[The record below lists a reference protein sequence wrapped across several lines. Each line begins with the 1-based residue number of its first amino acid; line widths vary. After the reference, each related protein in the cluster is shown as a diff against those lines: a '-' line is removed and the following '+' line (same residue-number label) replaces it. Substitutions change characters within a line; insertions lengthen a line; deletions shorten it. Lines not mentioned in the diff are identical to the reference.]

1 MPKRVG
7 RAPVVLDPARPPN
20 GEVELGGL
28 ALPEAPALLCDPKG
42 VVMRANPGAV
52 ALCRARSA
60 DDLVGRDLTDLL
72 LGDADD
78 LRLRRV
84 DGVLLPVRV
93 VRTHVPGTGL
103 HAVLMVDVSDL
114 ARAAEDLR
122 DEQRRLRTVQ
132 RVAQIGS
139 WEYDPDTGVTVWSES
154 HYEMMGV
161 EPGEVVPGARAVLDV
176 VHPDDHEM
184 VASYWA
190 NRALDGSPID
200 IVYRIVR
207 PDGGLRWIRGVAEAK
222 VRSDGR
228 TQFITGYIRDI
239 TDQWRSDRALET
251 ERARLLEAQRIARMG
266 SWSYE
271 FPTRAGR
278 PGTVHR
284 SEVLLEMYAE
294 LGVVP
299 DDDLL
304 CGVRAEDRALLE
316 DLRRRLLRGGDGE
329 DGPDGRTLEAE
340 VRGGLGDRVYVC
352 RARAEAEGGRVTR
365 LHGTVQDVTEAR
377 ALERQLRADRR
388 RLADAQQAAQLG
400 VWEWNLQTG
409 EVIWS
414 DMMTELFG
422 VPREEHTHYQ
432 TYLDL
437 VHPDDRGWVDD
448 LWQQLAGEEV
458 PIQLEHRL
466 VRRDGRV
473 RVFRCYG
480 VVVKGPDG
488 RPLAVGTAQDI
499 TEQRATETR
508 MKRSS
513 QRFADLVSLTPVGI
527 GLFDEGER
535 LVDANDALCDL
546 LGMDLEQLRGM
557 TAGQLTHP
565 DDSGNPL
572 PPIDEMSAPGA
583 ERSFKIPQRILVRR
597 DGVQVYCE
605 LHIALSVQ
613 DDGRRFWLIVF
624 QDITER
630 RRTAEALRHQ
640 ATHDELTGLPNRAL
654 VKEMLADLLASPGRA
669 KVAVLFCDIDNFKR
683 VNDSLGHDA
692 GDELLVALARRL
704 EGGLPGSCTAA
715 RLSGDEYVIICE
727 DLDEVGGVDKLA
739 TTVASLLRTAV
750 PVHGQLVR
758 VSASIGAAVP
768 NGSRVTGND
777 LLRFADA
784 AMFEAKR
791 AGAGRVSLAS
801 AALIASADRQVHLE
815 GQLREALQHDG
826 LTLHFQPVVGVDG
839 TVLTAEALVRWPH
852 PDRGLLPPD
861 IFLPVA
867 EQGDL
872 LRELDRWVL
881 RTALKE
887 AAGWPSPGGR
897 AVSVAV
903 NLAGLVPGDPEFV
916 DIVAD
921 AIAEA
926 GIEWD
931 RVVLELV
938 ETALVDLPSR
948 VRQSMDE
955 LVGRGIRFAVDDFG
969 TGYSSLARLKDLPAQ
984 IIKVDRRF
992 VSGVGNDSSDFAVAK
1007 AVVDMARAM
1016 GRECVAE
1023 GVETATQ
1030 FHVLRGVGVDAY
1042 QGWLFSRP
1050 VPPREFRAVLALGPL
1065 HIPRAG

>member
-7 RAPVVLDPARPPN
+7 RAPVVLDPARPQN
-20 GEVELGGL
+20 GDMALDGI
-28 ALPEAPALLCDPKG
+28 ALPEAPTLLCDPKG
-42 VVMRANPGAV
+42 VVMRASPAAV
-52 ALCRARSA
+52 ELTKVRSA
-60 DDLVGRDLTDLL
+60 DDLVGRSLGELL
-72 LGDADD
+72 LGGPGD
-78 LRLRRV
+78 LRLHQA
-84 DGVLLPVRV
+84 DGALVPVRV

-103 HAVLMVDVSDL
+103 HAVLLVDVSDL
-114 ARAAEDLR
+114 AQAAEDLR

-161 EPGEVVPGARAVLDV
+161 RPGEVVPGAQAVLDV
-176 VHPDDHEM
+176 VHPDDYEM

-200 IVYRIVR
+200 IVYRIIL
-207 PDGGLRWIRGVAEAK
+207 PDGEQRWIRGVAEAK
-222 VRSDGR
+222 LRSDGR

-239 TDQWRSDRALET
+239 TDQRRSDRALET

-266 SWSYE
+266 SWSFDVE
-271 FPTRAGR
+271 SGAL
-278 PGTVHR
+278 HR

-294 LGVVP
+294 LGVEPNARLLAVHP
-299 DDDLL
+299 DDRPALESL
-304 CGVRAEDRALLE
+304 MQRAQ
-316 DLRRRLLRGGDGE
+316 DGSTVE
-329 DGPDGRTLEAE
+329 VE
-340 VRGGLGDRVYVC
+340 VRSEDGDRVYVC
-352 RARAEAEGGRVTR
+352 RARAEFDGDKVGR

-377 ALERQLRADRR
+377 ALERQLRDDRR
-388 RLADAQQAAQLG
+388 RLADAQKAAQLG

-409 EVIWS
+409 DVVWS
-414 DMMTELFG
+414 DMLAELFG
-422 VPREEHTHYQ
+422 VPREEHTRYQ

-437 VHPDDRGWVDD
+437 VHPDDRAWVDD
-448 LWQQLAGEEV
+448 LWQQLATEEV
-458 PIQLEHRL
+458 PIQLEHRI
-466 VRRDGRV
+466 VRRDGRQ

-480 VVVKGPDG
+480 VVVKGTDG
-488 RPLAVGTAQDI
+488 LPLAVGTAQDI
-499 TEQRATETR
+499 TEQRAAETR

-557 TAGQLTHP
+557 TASMLTHP
-565 DDSGNPL
+565 DDDTRL
-572 PPIDEMSAPGA
+572 PSIDEMSAPDA
-583 ERSFKIPQRILVRR
+583 ERTHKIPQRILVRR

-654 VKEMLADLLASPGRA
+654 VKEMLGELLASPDRS

-704 EGGLPGSCTAA
+704 EGGLPDGCTAA

-727 DLDEVGGVDKLA
+727 NLDAVGGVDALA
-739 TTVASLLRTAV
+739 TRVAGLLRTAV

-768 NGSRVTGND
+768 NGSRATGND

-826 LTLHFQPVVGVDG
+826 LALHFQPVVGVDG
-839 TVLTAEALVRWPH
+839 VVQTAEALVRWPH

-861 IFLPVA
+861 VFLPVA

-872 LRELDRWVL
+872 MRELDRWVL

-887 AAGWPSPGGR
+887 ASTWPEPGGKP
-897 AVSVAV
+897 VSVAV
-903 NLAGLVPGDPEFV
+903 NLAGLVPGDPEFA

-926 GIEWD
+926 GIPWD

-948 VRQSMDE
+948 VRQTMDE
-955 LVGRGIRFAVDDFG
+955 LVERGIRFAVDDFG

-992 VSGVGNDSSDFAVAK
+992 VSGLGKDPSDFAVAK

-1016 GRECVAE
+1016 DRRCVAE

-1030 FHVLRGVGVDAY
+1030 FQVLRGIGVDTY

-1050 VPPREFRAVLALGPL
+1050 VPPKEFRAVLALGPL

>member
-7 RAPVVLDPARPPN
+7 RAPVVLDPARPPD

-28 ALPEAPALLCDPKG
+28 ALPEAPTLLCDPKG
-42 VVMRANPGAV
+42 VVMRASAAAI
-52 ALCRARSA
+52 ALAKARSA
-60 DDLVGRDLTDLL
+60 DDLIGRTLGELLVGT
-72 LGDADD
+72 ADD
-78 LRLRRV
+78 LRLHQA
-84 DGVLLPVRV
+84 DGALLPVRV
-93 VRTHVPGTGL
+93 VRNQVPGTGL

-132 RVAQIGS
+132 RVARIGS
-139 WEYDPDTGVTVWSES
+139 WEYDPATGVTVWSES
-154 HYEMMGV
+154 HYEMLGV
-161 EPGEVVPGARAVLDV
+161 KPGEVVPGAQAVLDV
-176 VHPDDHEM
+176 VHPDDYEM

-190 NRALDGSPID
+190 NRALDGNPID
-200 IVYRIVR
+200 IVYRVVL
-207 PDGGLRWIRGVAEAK
+207 PDGSLRRIRGVAEAK
-222 VRSDGR
+222 LRSDGR

-239 TDQWRSDRALET
+239 TDQWSSDRALET

-304 CGVRAEDRALLE
+304 CGVHPEDRGLLE
-316 DLRRRLLRGGDGE
+316 DLRRRLLHGE
-329 DGPDGRTLEAE
+329 EGATVEAE
-340 VRGGLGDRVYVC
+340 VRSQVGDRVYVC
-352 RARAEAEGGRVTR
+352 RARGESEGGRIIR
-365 LHGTVQDVTEAR
+365 LHGTIQDVTEAR
-377 ALERQLRADRR
+377 ALERQLRQDRR
-388 RLADAQQAAQLG
+388 RLADAQKAAQLG

-409 EVIWS
+409 EVVWS
-414 DMMTELFG
+414 DMLTDLFG
-422 VPREEHTHYQ
+422 VPRGEHTHYQ

-437 VHPDDRGWVDD
+437 VHPDDRAWVDD

-480 VVVKGPDG
+480 VVVKGADG

-557 TAGQLTHP
+557 TASQLTHP
-565 DDSGNPL
+565 DDVGNPL
-572 PPIDEMSAPGA
+572 PSIDEMSAAGA
-583 ERSFKIPQRILVRR
+583 ERAHRIPQRVLVRR

-654 VKEMLADLLASPGRA
+654 VKEMLATLLASPERA

-704 EGGLPGSCTAA
+704 EGGLPAGCTAA

-727 DLDEVGGVDKLA
+727 NIDAVGGVDKLA
-739 TTVASLLRTAV
+739 TTVAGLLRTAV

-768 NGSRVTGND
+768 NGSRATGND

-791 AGAGRVSLAS
+791 SGAGRVALAS

-815 GQLREALQHDG
+815 GQLRDALAHDG
-826 LTLHFQPVVGVDG
+826 LALHFQPVVGVDG
-839 TVLTAEALVRWPH
+839 SVLTAEALVRWPH

-887 AAGWPSPGGR
+887 AAGWPSPGGQP
-897 AVSVAV
+897 VSVAV

-916 DIVAD
+916 DIVAN

-926 GIEWD
+926 DISWD

-938 ETALVDLPSR
+938 ETSLVDLPSR

-992 VSGVGNDSSDFAVAK
+992 VSGVGNDFSDSAVAN

-1016 GRECVAE
+1016 GRQCVAE

-1030 FHVLRGVGVDAY
+1030 FHVLRGMGVDAY

-1050 VPPREFRAVLALGPL
+1050 VPPKEFRAVLALGPL

>member
-7 RAPVVLDPARPPN
+7 RAPVVLDPARPPQDTAKDPAKDTVDLD
-20 GEVELGGL
+20 GVR
-28 ALPEAPALLCDPKG
+28 LPEGPAFLCDHKG
-42 VVMRANPGAV
+42 VVMRANDAAV
-52 ALCRARSA
+52 ALALVGSA
-60 DDLVGRDLTDLL
+60 EVLVGRALGALL
-72 LGDADD
+72 AGDPVD
-78 LRLRRV
+78 LRLRRA
-84 DGVLLPVRV
+84 DGTMLPVRV
-93 VRTHVPGTGL
+93 ARYPVPGTGL
-103 HAVLMVDVSDL
+103 QAVLLVDVSDL
-114 ARAAEDLR
+114 ATAAEELR
-122 DEQRRLRTVQ
+122 DEQRRLRAVQ

-139 WEYDPDTGVTVWSES
+139 WEYDPITGVTVWSES
-154 HYEMMGV
+154 HYEMMGLRRD
-161 EPGEVVPGARAVLDV
+161 ETTPGAQAVLDV
-176 VHPDDHEM
+176 VHPDDRDM
-184 VASYWA
+184 VAGYWA
-190 NRALDGSPID
+190 NRELDGHPID
-200 IVYRIVR
+200 IVYRIIL
-207 PDGGLRWIRGVAEAK
+207 PNGDLRWIRGVAEAK
-222 VRSDGR
+222 LRSDGR

-239 TDQWRSDRALET
+239 TDQWRSDRALAT
-251 ERARLLEAQRIARMG
+251 ERARLLEAQRIARIG
-266 SWSYE
+266 SWTYE
-271 FPTRAGR
+271 VVTGA
-278 PGTVHR
+278 VHR
-284 SEVLLEMYAE
+284 SDVLLELYAE
-294 LGVVP
+294 LGILP
-299 DDDLL
+299 DEDLL
-304 CGVRAEDRALLE
+304 CGVCEDDRPKVE
-316 DLRRRLLRGGDGE
+316 DLRRRLLRAKDGSTVE
-329 DGPDGRTLEAE
+329 TE
-340 VRGGLGDRVYVC
+340 VRGVFGDRVYVC
-352 RARAEAEGGRVTR
+352 RARPEFEAGRLNR

-377 ALERQLRADRR
+377 AMERQLRDDRR
-388 RLADAQQAAQLG
+388 RLADAQRAAQLG
-400 VWEWNLQTG
+400 VWEWNVHTG
-409 EVIWS
+409 AVVWS
-414 DMMTELFG
+414 EMMSELFA
-422 VPREEHTHYQ
+422 VPADEPTSYA

-437 VHPDDRGWVDD
+437 VHPDDRTWVDAQ
-448 LWQQLAGEEV
+448 WQQLVVDRV
-458 PIQLEHRL
+458 PVQCEHRI

-473 RVFRCYG
+473 RIFRSYG
-480 VVVKGPDG
+480 VVVVGPDG
-488 RPLAVGTAQDI
+488 KPLAVGTAQDI
-499 TEQRATETR
+499 TEQRAAETR

-513 QRFADLVSLTPVGI
+513 QRFADLVSMAPVGI

-546 LGMDLEQLRGM
+546 LGMELEELRGM
-557 TAGQLTHP
+557 TSEQLT
-565 DDSGNPL
+565 D
-572 PPIDEMSAPGA
+572 PGDHA
-583 ERSFKIPQRILVRR
+583 DRAAMAARMTALGAGHTHKVPQRVLLRP

-605 LHIALSVQ
+605 LHITLSVQ

-654 VKEMLADLLASPGRA
+654 VKELLGTLLESPDRA
-669 KVAVLFCDIDNFKR
+669 KVGVLFCDIDNFKR

-704 EGGLPGSCTAA
+704 EGGLPDGCTAA

-727 DLDEVGGVDKLA
+727 NLDHVGGVDELA
-739 TTVASLLRTAV
+739 TRVAGLLRTAV

-815 GQLREALQHDG
+815 GQLRDALASDG
-826 LTLHFQPVVGVDG
+826 LALHYQPVVGADG
-839 TVLTAEALVRWPH
+839 SVYTAEALIRWPH

-861 IFLPVA
+861 VFLPVA

-872 LRELDRWVL
+872 MRELDRWVL
-881 RTALKE
+881 RTALRE
-887 AAGWPSPGGR
+887 AATWPEPGGR
-897 AVSVAV
+897 PVSVAV

-916 DIVAD
+916 DIVANTV
-921 AIAEA
+921 AEA
-926 GIEWD
+926 GIPWD

-948 VRQSMDE
+948 VRHSMGE
-955 LVGRGIRFAVDDFG
+955 LVSRGIRFAVDDFG

-992 VSGVGNDSSDFAVAK
+992 VSGVGSDSSDFAVAR
-1007 AVVDMARAM
+1007 AVVDLARAM
-1016 GRECVAE
+1016 GRKCVAE

-1030 FHVLRGVGVDAY
+1030 FHVLRGMGVDAY

-1050 VPPREFRAVLALGPL
+1050 VPPKEFRAVLALGPL

>member
-7 RAPVVLDPARPPN
+7 RAPVLLDAARPTGTP
-20 GEVELGGL
+20 L
-28 ALPEAPALLCDPKG
+28 ALDGIPLSEGPSLLCDPKG
-42 VVMRANPGAV
+42 VVMRANAAV
-52 ALCRARSA
+52 AALAKAHSA
-60 DDLVGRDLTDLL
+60 DELVGRALGDLL
-72 LGDADD
+72 VGEPAD
-78 LRLRRV
+78 LRLRQA
-84 DGVLLPVRV
+84 DGGLLPVRV
-93 VRTHVPGTGL
+93 ARNQVPGTGL
-103 HAVLMVDVSDL
+103 HAVLLVDVSDL
-114 ARAAEDLR
+114 AKAADDLR

-139 WEYDPDTGVTVWSES
+139 WEYDPTTGVTVWSES

-161 EPGEVVPGARAVLDV
+161 RPGEVVPGAQAVLDV
-176 VHPDDHEM
+176 VHPDDYDM

-190 NRALDGSPID
+190 NRALDGNPID
-200 IVYRIVR
+200 IVYRIIL
-207 PDGGLRWIRGVAEAK
+207 PTGELRWIRGVAEAK
-222 VRSDGR
+222 LRADGR

-239 TDQWRSDRALET
+239 TAQLRSDQALET
-251 ERARLLEAQRIARMG
+251 ERGRLLEAQRIARIG

-271 FPTRAGR
+271 VPTKA
-278 PGTVHR
+278 VHR
-284 SEVLLEMYAE
+284 SEVLLEMYAD
-294 LGVVP
+294 LGIAPNADV
-299 DDDLL
+299 L
-304 CGVRAEDRALLE
+304 CGVHPDDRAALE
-316 DLRRRLLRGGDGE
+316 SLRRQLLNATE
-329 DGPDGRTLEAE
+329 EETFEAE
-340 VRGGLGDRVYVC
+340 VRSEFGERVYVC
-352 RARAEAEGGRVTR
+352 RVRPEFERGKLHRF
-365 LHGTVQDVTEAR
+365 HGTIQDVTEAR
-377 ALERQLRADRR
+377 ALERQLRDDRR
-388 RLADAQQAAQLG
+388 RLADAQRAAQLG

-409 EVIWS
+409 DVVWS
-414 DMMTELFG
+414 DMLADLFG
-422 VPREEHTHYQ
+422 VPRDEHTRYQ

-437 VHPDDRGWVDD
+437 VHPEDRGWVDD
-448 LWQQLAGEEV
+448 LWQQLAVDQV
-458 PIQLEHRL
+458 PVQCEYRIQ
-466 VRRDGRV
+466 RRDGKS
-473 RVFRCYG
+473 RVFRSHG
-480 VVVKGPDG
+480 VVVKDPDG

-499 TEQRATETR
+499 TEQRAAETR

-527 GLFDEGER
+527 GLFDEAER

-546 LGMDLEQLRGM
+546 LGMDLEKLRGM
-557 TAGQLTHP
+557 TADQLTHP
-565 DDSGNPL
+565 DDKANRLDSVSRMTQL
-572 PPIDEMSAPGA
+572 GA
-583 ERSFKIPQRILVRR
+583 DRVHKVPQRILVRP
-597 DGVQVYCE
+597 DGERVYCE

-613 DDGRRFWLIVF
+613 DDGRRFWLTVF

-630 RRTAEALRHQ
+630 RRASEALRHQ

-654 VKEMLADLLASPGRA
+654 VKEMLAHLLESEDRSR
-669 KVAVLFCDIDNFKR
+669 VAVLFCDIDNFKR

-704 EGGLPGSCTAA
+704 EGGLPDGCTAA

-727 DLDEVGGVDKLA
+727 NIDTVGGVDALA
-739 TTVASLLRTAV
+739 TKVAGLLRTAV

-768 NGSRVTGND
+768 NGSRATGND

-815 GQLREALQHDG
+815 GQLRDALAHDG
-826 LTLHFQPVVGVDG
+826 LALHFQPVVGVDG
-839 TVLTAEALVRWPH
+839 AVQTAEALVRWPH

-887 AAGWPSPGGR
+887 AATWPAPNDQP
-897 AVSVAV
+897 VSVAV

-916 DIVAD
+916 DIVAN

-926 GIEWD
+926 GIPWD

-992 VSGVGNDSSDFAVAK
+992 VSGVGNDSSDFAVAR

-1016 GRECVAE
+1016 GRKCVAE

-1050 VPPREFRAVLALGPL
+1050 VPPKEFRAVLALGPL

>member
-1 MPKRVG
+1 MPKRVE
-7 RAPVVLDPARPPN
+7 RAPVALDPARPTN
-20 GEVELGGL
+20 GEVSLDGL
-28 ALPEAPALLCDPKG
+28 ALPEAPTLLCDPKG
-42 VVMRANPGAV
+42 VVMRAGAAAV
-52 ALCRARSA
+52 ELARVRSA
-60 DDLVGRDLTDLL
+60 DDLVGRPLGELL
-72 LGDADD
+72 VGGPDD
-78 LRLRRV
+78 LRLRRA
-84 DGVLLPVRV
+84 DGVLVPVRV
-93 VRTHVPGTGL
+93 VRTGVPGTGL
-103 HAVLMVDVSDL
+103 QAVLLVDVSDL

-139 WEYDPDTGVTVWSES
+139 WEYDPGTGVTVWSDN
-154 HYEMMGV
+154 HFEMMGLD
-161 EPGEVVPGARAVLDV
+161 PAEVVPGAQAVLDV
-176 VHPDDHEM
+176 VHPDDYDM
-184 VASYWA
+184 VASYWS
-190 NRALDGSPID
+190 NRELDGNPID
-200 IVYRIVR
+200 IVYRIYR
-207 PDGGLRWIRGVAEAK
+207 PDGDLRWIRGVAEAK
-222 VRSDGR
+222 LRSDGR

-271 FPTRAGR
+271 ASPVAAQPGR
-278 PGTVHR
+278 VHR

-299 DDDLL
+299 GDDLL
-304 CGVRAEDRALLE
+304 CGVHPDDRGRLE
-316 DLRRRLLRGGDGE
+316 DLRRALLRPRRGD
-329 DGPDGRTLEAE
+329 PDAGRTLEAE
-340 VRGGLGDRVYVC
+340 VRSELGDRVYVC
-352 RARAEAEGGRVTR
+352 RARAEFEGGRVRR
-365 LHGTVQDVTEAR
+365 LHGTIQDVTDAR
-377 ALERQLRADRR
+377 ALERQLREDRR
-388 RLADAQQAAQLG
+388 RLADAQRAAQLG

-409 EVIWS
+409 DVLWS
-414 DMMTELFG
+414 DMMTLLFG
-422 VPREEHTHYQ
+422 VPRGEHTRYQ

-437 VHPDDRGWVDD
+437 VHPDDRAWVDD
-448 LWQQLAGEEV
+448 LWQQLATEERS
-458 PIQLEHRL
+458 IQLEHRI
-466 VRRDGRV
+466 VRRDGAV

-488 RPLAVGTAQDI
+488 LPLAVGTAQDI

-557 TAGQLTHP
+557 TAGDLTHP
-565 DDSGNPL
+565 DDPGNPL
-572 PPIDEMSAPGA
+572 PSIDEMSAAGA
-583 ERSFKIPQRILVRR
+583 ERTHKVPQRILVRR

-605 LHIALSVQ
+605 LHVALSVQ

-654 VKEMLADLLASPGRA
+654 VKETLGTLLESPERS

-704 EGGLPGSCTAA
+704 EGGLPDGCTAA

-727 DLDEVGGVDKLA
+727 NIDRVGGVDKLA
-739 TTVASLLRTAV
+739 TTVASLLRTVV

-768 NGSRVTGND
+768 NGSRATGND

-791 AGAGRVSLAS
+791 SGAGRVSLAS

-815 GQLREALQHDG
+815 GQLREALQNDG
-826 LTLHFQPVVGVDG
+826 LALHFQPVVGVDG
-839 TVLTAEALVRWPH
+839 SVQTAEALVRWPH

-887 AAGWPSPGGR
+887 ASTWPSPGDQP
-897 AVSVAV
+897 VSVAV

-921 AIAEA
+921 TIAEA

-955 LVGRGIRFAVDDFG
+955 LVERGIRFAVDDFG

-992 VSGVGNDSSDFAVAK
+992 VSGVGNDSSDFAVAR

-1016 GRECVAE
+1016 GRKCVAE

-1030 FHVLRGVGVDAY
+1030 FHVLRGVGVDAF

-1050 VPPREFRAVLALGPL
+1050 VPPKEFRAVLALGPL

>member
-7 RAPVVLDPARPPN
+7 RAPVVLDPARPQN
-20 GEVELGGL
+20 GDMTLDGI
-28 ALPEAPALLCDPKG
+28 ALPEAPTLLCDPKG
-42 VVMRANPGAV
+42 VVMRASPAAV
-52 ALCRARSA
+52 ALTKAGSA
-60 DDLVGRDLTDLL
+60 DDLVGRSLGELL
-72 LGDADD
+72 LGGPDD
-78 LRLRRV
+78 LRLHQA
-84 DGVLLPVRV
+84 DGALVPVRA
-93 VRTHVPGTGL
+93 VRTQVPGTGL
-103 HAVLMVDVSDL
+103 HAVLLVDVSDL
-114 ARAAEDLR
+114 AQAAEDLR

-139 WEYDPDTGVTVWSES
+139 WEYDPATGVTVWSES

-161 EPGEVVPGARAVLDV
+161 RPGEVVPGAQAVLDV
-176 VHPDDHEM
+176 VHPDDYEM

-200 IVYRIVR
+200 IVYRITL
-207 PDGGLRWIRGVAEAK
+207 PDGEQRWIRGVAEAK
-222 VRSDGR
+222 LRSDGR

-266 SWSYE
+266 SWSFDVE
-271 FPTRAGR
+271 SGAL
-278 PGTVHR
+278 HR

-294 LGVVP
+294 LGVEPNARLLAVHP
-299 DDDLL
+299 DDRPALESL
-304 CGVRAEDRALLE
+304 MQRAQ
-316 DLRRRLLRGGDGE
+316 DGS
-329 DGPDGRTLEAE
+329 TVEAE
-340 VRGGLGDRVYVC
+340 VRSEHGDRVYVC
-352 RARAEAEGGRVTR
+352 RARAEFDGDKVSR

-377 ALERQLRADRR
+377 ALERQLRDDRR
-388 RLADAQQAAQLG
+388 RLADAQKAAQLG

-409 EVIWS
+409 DVAWS
-414 DMMTELFG
+414 DMLTELVG
-422 VPREEHTHYQ
+422 VPRDEHIRYQ

-437 VHPDDRGWVDD
+437 VHPEDRGWVDD
-448 LWQQLAGEEV
+448 LWQQLATEEV
-458 PIQLEHRL
+458 PIQLEHRI
-466 VRRDGRV
+466 VRRDDGRQ
-473 RVFRCYG
+473 RVFRSYG

-488 RPLAVGTAQDI
+488 LPLAVGTAQDI
-499 TEQRATETR
+499 TEQRAAETR

-557 TAGQLTHP
+557 TASALTHP
-565 DDSGNPL
+565 DDHDTRL
-572 PPIDEMSAPGA
+572 PSIDEMSAPDA
-583 ERSFKIPQRILVRR
+583 ERTHKVPQRILVRR

-654 VKEMLADLLASPGRA
+654 VKEMLGELLVSPDRA

-704 EGGLPGSCTAA
+704 EGGLPDGCTAA

-727 DLDEVGGVDKLA
+727 NLDRVGGVDALA
-739 TTVASLLRTAV
+739 TKVAGLLRTAV

-768 NGSRVTGND
+768 NGSHATGND

-815 GQLREALQHDG
+815 GQLREALQNDG
-826 LTLHFQPVVGVDG
+826 LALHFQPVVGVDG
-839 TVLTAEALVRWPH
+839 VVQTAEALVRWPH

-861 IFLPVA
+861 VFLPVA

-872 LRELDRWVL
+872 MRELDRWVL

-887 AAGWPSPGGR
+887 ASTWPEPGGKP
-897 AVSVAV
+897 VSVAV
-903 NLAGLVPGDPEFV
+903 NLAGLVPGDPEFA

-926 GIEWD
+926 GIPWD

-948 VRQSMDE
+948 VRHTMDE
-955 LVGRGIRFAVDDFG
+955 LVERGIRFAVDDFG

-992 VSGVGNDSSDFAVAK
+992 VSGLGKDPSDFAVAK

-1016 GRECVAE
+1016 DRRCVAE

-1030 FHVLRGVGVDAY
+1030 FQVLRGIGVDTY

-1050 VPPREFRAVLALGPL
+1050 VPPKEFRAVLALGPL

>member
-7 RAPVVLDPARPPN
+7 RAPVVIESARPQN
-20 GEVELGGL
+20 GEVELDGI
-28 ALPEAPALLCDPKG
+28 ALPEAPSLLCDPKG
-42 VVMRANPGAV
+42 VVMRASAAAV
-52 ALCRARSA
+52 ALTKARAA
-60 DDLVGRDLTDLL
+60 DDLVGRSLGELL
-72 LGDADD
+72 LGTGED
-78 LRLRRV
+78 LRLHQA
-84 DGVLLPVRV
+84 DGSLLPVRV
-93 VRTHVPGTGL
+93 VRTQVPGTGL
-103 HAVLMVDVSDL
+103 HAVLLVDVSDL
-114 ARAAEDLR
+114 AQAAEDLR

-132 RVAQIGS
+132 NVAQIGS

-161 EPGEVVPGARAVLDV
+161 RPGEVVPGAQAVLDV
-176 VHPDDHEM
+176 VHPDDYEM

-190 NRALDGSPID
+190 NRELDGNPID
-200 IVYRIVR
+200 IVYRITR
-207 PDGGLRWIRGVAEAK
+207 SDGQLRWIRGVAEAK
-222 VRSDGR
+222 LRSDGR

-239 TDQWRSDRALET
+239 TDQWRSDQALET

-271 FPTRAGR
+271 VETGA
-278 PGTVHR
+278 VHR

-294 LGVVP
+294 MGVVP
-299 DDDLL
+299 NDDLL
-304 CGVRAEDRALLE
+304 CGVHPDDRPLLA
-316 DLRRRLLRGGDGE
+316 DLRRKLLDVKDGAGDQ
-329 DGPDGRTLEAE
+329 TFEAE
-340 VRGGLGDRVYVC
+340 VRSESGERVYVC
-352 RARAEAEGGRVTR
+352 RARAGFESGKISR
-365 LHGTVQDVTEAR
+365 LHGTIQDVTEAR
-377 ALERQLRADRR
+377 ALERQLRDDRR
-388 RLADAQQAAQLG
+388 RLADAQKAAQLG

-409 EVIWS
+409 DVVWS
-414 DMMTELFG
+414 DMLTDLFG
-422 VPREEHTHYQ
+422 VPRDEHTRYQ

-448 LWQQLAGEEV
+448 LWQQLATEEV
-458 PIQLEHRL
+458 PIQLEHRI
-466 VRRDGRV
+466 VRRDGKT
-473 RVFRCYG
+473 RVFRSYG

-499 TEQRATETR
+499 TEQRAAETR

-565 DDSGNPL
+565 DDNGNPL
-572 PPIDEMSAPGA
+572 PSIDSMSAPDA
-583 ERSFKIPQRILVRR
+583 ERTHKIPQRILVRR

-654 VKEMLADLLASPGRA
+654 VKEMLAELLESPERS

-704 EGGLPGSCTAA
+704 EGGLPESCTAA

-727 DLDEVGGVDKLA
+727 NIDRVGGVDALA
-739 TTVASLLRTAV
+739 TRVAGLLRTAV

-768 NGSRVTGND
+768 NGSRATGND

-791 AGAGRVSLAS
+791 SGAGRVSLAS

-815 GQLREALQHDG
+815 GQLRDALAHDG

-839 TVLTAEALVRWPH
+839 VVQTAEALVRWPH

-861 IFLPVA
+861 VFLPVA

-887 AAGWPSPGGR
+887 ASTWPEPGGHP
-897 AVSVAV
+897 VSVAV

-916 DIVAD
+916 DIVANT
-921 AIAEA
+921 IAEA
-926 GIEWD
+926 GIPWD

-948 VRQSMDE
+948 VRATMDE
-955 LVGRGIRFAVDDFG
+955 LAARGIRFAVDDFG

-1016 GRECVAE
+1016 GRKCVAE

-1050 VPPREFRAVLALGPL
+1050 VPPKEFRAVLALGPL

>member
-7 RAPVVLDPARPPN
+7 RAPVVLGPARPA
-20 GEVELGGL
+20 GEPTALDGIP
-28 ALPEAPALLCDPKG
+28 LPEAPTLLCDTEG
-42 VVMRANPGAV
+42 VVRRANAAV
-52 ALCRARSA
+52 AALANARCPE
-60 DDLVGRDLTDLL
+60 DLVGRRLGELL
-72 LGDADD
+72 AGEPAD
-78 LRLRRV
+78 LRLRQV
-84 DGVLLPVRV
+84 DGGLLPVRA
-93 VRTHVPGTGL
+93 VRHPVAGKGL
-103 HAVLMVDVSDL
+103 HAVLLVDVSDL
-114 ARAAEDLR
+114 AKAAEDLR

-139 WEYDPDTGVTVWSES
+139 WEYDPTTGVTVWSES
-154 HYEMMGV
+154 HYEMIGRR
-161 EPGEVVPGARAVLDV
+161 PGEVVPGAQAVLDV
-176 VHPDDHEM
+176 VHPDDHDM
-184 VASYWA
+184 VAGYWA
-190 NRALDGSPID
+190 NRALDGHPID

-207 PDGGLRWIRGVAEAK
+207 PDGEVRWLRGVAEAK
-222 VRSDGR
+222 LRADGR

-239 TDQWRSDRALET
+239 TAQWRADRALET
-251 ERARLLEAQRIARMG
+251 ERARLLEAQRIARIG

-271 FPTRAGR
+271 VATRA
-278 PGTVHR
+278 VHR
-284 SEVLLEMYAE
+284 SEVLLEMYADV
-294 LGVVP
+294 GIVP
-299 DDDLL
+299 GDDLL
-304 CGVRAEDRALLE
+304 SGVHPEDRAAVEALRRKLLRAEDE
-316 DLRRRLLRGGDGE
+316 E
-329 DGPDGRTLEAE
+329 TFEAE
-340 VRGGLGDRVYVC
+340 VRSRSGDRAYIC
-352 RARAEAEGGRVTR
+352 RARPEFEGGRLR
-365 LHGTVQDVTEAR
+365 RFHGTVQDVTEAR
-377 ALERQLRADRR
+377 ALERQLGDDRR
-388 RLADAQQAAQLG
+388 RLADAQRAARLG

-409 EVIWS
+409 DAVWS
-414 DMMTELFG
+414 DMLADLFG
-422 VPREEHTHYQ
+422 VPRDEPTRFQ

-437 VHPDDRGWVDD
+437 VHPEDRAWVED
-448 LWQQLAGEEV
+448 LWQQLAADGV
-458 PIQLEHRL
+458 PVQCEHRIL
-466 VRRDGRV
+466 RRDGKV
-473 RVFRCYG
+473 RVFRSHG
-480 VVVKGPDG
+480 VVVRGQDG
-488 RPLAVGTAQDI
+488 RPLAVGTAQDV
-499 TEQRATETR
+499 TEQRAAETR
-508 MKRSS
+508 MRRAG

-527 GLFDEGER
+527 GLFDEAER

-546 LGMDLEQLRGM
+546 LGMDLEQLRGK
-557 TAGQLTHP
+557 TAEQLTHP
-565 DDSGNPL
+565 DDVGSRLDSVSRMVELGVH
-572 PPIDEMSAPGA
+572 
-583 ERSFKIPQRILVRR
+583 RIPQRIMVRP
-597 DGVQVYCE
+597 DGERVYCE

-613 DDGRRFWLIVF
+613 DDGRRFWLTVF

-630 RRTAEALRHQ
+630 RRASEALRHQ

-654 VKEMLADLLASPGRA
+654 VKEMLARLLASEDRSR
-669 KVAVLFCDIDNFKR
+669 VAVLFCDIDNFKR

-704 EGGLPGSCTAA
+704 EGGLPEGCTAA

-727 DLDEVGGVDKLA
+727 DIDRVGGVDALA
-739 TTVASLLRTAV
+739 TRVAGLLRTAV

-768 NGSRVTGND
+768 NGARATGND

-791 AGAGRVSLAS
+791 SGAGRVALAS

-815 GQLREALQHDG
+815 GQLREALAHDG
-826 LTLHFQPVVGVDG
+826 LALHFQPVVGVDG
-839 TVLTAEALVRWPH
+839 VVETAEALVRWPH

-861 IFLPVA
+861 VFLPVA

-881 RTALKE
+881 RSALRE
-887 AAGWPSPGGR
+887 AAAWPAPNGR
-897 AVSVAV
+897 PVSVAV

-916 DIVAD
+916 DVVAD

-926 GIEWD
+926 GVPWD

-955 LVGRGIRFAVDDFG
+955 LVARGIRFAVDDFG

-992 VSGVGNDSSDFAVAK
+992 VSGVGNDSSDFAVAR

-1016 GRECVAE
+1016 GRKCVAE

-1050 VPPREFRAVLALGPL
+1050 VPPKEFRSVLALGPL
-1065 HIPRAG
+1065 HVPRAG

>member
-1 MPKRVG
+1 VPKRVG
-7 RAPVVLDPARPPN
+7 RAPVVLDPARPQ
-20 GEVELGGL
+20 GGDVTL
-28 ALPEAPALLCDPKG
+28 DGIALPEAPTLLCDPKG
-42 VVMRANPGAV
+42 VVMRAGPAAV
-52 ALCRARSA
+52 ALTKARSA
-60 DDLVGRDLTDLL
+60 DDLVGRSLGELL
-72 LGDADD
+72 LGSPDD
-78 LRLRRV
+78 LRLHQA
-84 DGVLLPVRV
+84 DGGLLPVRV
-93 VRTHVPGTGL
+93 VRTQVPGTGL
-103 HAVLMVDVSDL
+103 HAVLLVDVSDL
-114 ARAAEDLR
+114 AQAAEDLR

-161 EPGEVVPGARAVLDV
+161 RPGEVVPGAQAVLDV
-176 VHPDDHEM
+176 VHPDDYEM
-184 VASYWA
+184 VARYWA
-190 NRALDGSPID
+190 NRELDGNPID
-200 IVYRIVR
+200 IVYRIIL
-207 PDGGLRWIRGVAEAK
+207 PTGELRWIRGVAEAK

-266 SWSYE
+266 SWS
-271 FPTRAGR
+271 FDVASGAL
-278 PGTVHR
+278 HR
-284 SEVLLEMYAE
+284 SEVLQEMYAE
-294 LGVVP
+294 LGVDPNERLLAVHP
-299 DDDLL
+299 DD
-304 CGVRAEDRALLE
+304 RAALEGLMQRAQ
-316 DLRRRLLRGGDGE
+316 DGSTVE
-329 DGPDGRTLEAE
+329 VE
-340 VRGGLGDRVYVC
+340 VRSEHGDRVYVC
-352 RARAEAEGGRVTR
+352 RARAEFEGDRVSR

-377 ALERQLRADRR
+377 ALERQLRDDRR
-388 RLADAQQAAQLG
+388 RLADAQKAAQLG

-409 EVIWS
+409 DVVWS
-414 DMMTELFG
+414 DMLHELFD
-422 VPREEHTHYQ
+422 VPRDERTRYQ

-448 LWQQLAGEEV
+448 LWQQLATEEV
-458 PIQLEHRL
+458 PIQLEHRIS
-466 VRRDGRV
+466 RRDGKQ

-488 RPLAVGTAQDI
+488 LPLAVGTAQDI
-499 TEQRATETR
+499 TEQRAAETR

-557 TAGQLTHP
+557 TASALTHQ
-565 DDSGNPL
+565 DDTSGGL
-572 PPIDEMSAPGA
+572 PSIDEMSAPDA
-583 ERSFKIPQRILVRR
+583 ERTHKIPQRILVRR

-654 VKEMLADLLASPGRA
+654 VKEMLGELLDSPDRS

-704 EGGLPGSCTAA
+704 EGGLPEGCTAA
-715 RLSGDEYVIICE
+715 RLSGDEYVIICRN
-727 DLDEVGGVDKLA
+727 LDQVGGVDALA
-739 TTVASLLRTAV
+739 TKVAGLLRTAV

-768 NGSRVTGND
+768 NGSRATGND

-791 AGAGRVSLAS
+791 SGAGRVSLAS

-815 GQLREALQHDG
+815 GQLREALQNDG
-826 LTLHFQPVVGVDG
+826 LALHFQPVVGVDG
-839 TVLTAEALVRWPH
+839 VVQTAEALVRWPH

-887 AAGWPSPGGR
+887 ASTWPEPGGKP
-897 AVSVAV
+897 VSVAV

-926 GIEWD
+926 GIPWD

-948 VRQSMDE
+948 VRQAMGE
-955 LVGRGIRFAVDDFG
+955 LVDRGIRFAVDDFG

-992 VSGVGNDSSDFAVAK
+992 VSGVGSDSSDFAVAK

-1016 GRECVAE
+1016 DRKCVAE

-1030 FHVLRGVGVDAY
+1030 FHVLRGIGVDTY

-1050 VPPREFRAVLALGPL
+1050 VPPKEFRAVLALGPL

>member
-7 RAPVVLDPARPPN
+7 RAPVVLDPARPQN
-20 GEVELGGL
+20 GDMTLDGI
-28 ALPEAPALLCDPKG
+28 ALPEAPTLLCDPKG
-42 VVMRANPGAV
+42 VVMRASPAAV
-52 ALCRARSA
+52 ELTKVRSA
-60 DDLVGRDLTDLL
+60 DDLVGRSLGELL
-72 LGDADD
+72 LGGPDD
-78 LRLRRV
+78 LRLHQA
-84 DGVLLPVRV
+84 DGALVPVRV

-103 HAVLMVDVSDL
+103 HAVLLVDVSDL
-114 ARAAEDLR
+114 AQAAEDLR

-161 EPGEVVPGARAVLDV
+161 RPGEVVPGAQAVLDV
-176 VHPDDHEM
+176 VHPDDYEM

-200 IVYRIVR
+200 IVYRIIL
-207 PDGGLRWIRGVAEAK
+207 PDGEQRWIRGVAEAK
-222 VRSDGR
+222 LRSDGR

-266 SWSYE
+266 SWSFDVE
-271 FPTRAGR
+271 SGAL
-278 PGTVHR
+278 HR

-294 LGVVP
+294 LGVEPNARLLAVHP
-299 DDDLL
+299 DDRPALESL
-304 CGVRAEDRALLE
+304 MQRAQ
-316 DLRRRLLRGGDGE
+316 DGSTVE
-329 DGPDGRTLEAE
+329 VE
-340 VRGGLGDRVYVC
+340 VRSEDGDRVYVC
-352 RARAEAEGGRVTR
+352 RARAEFDGDKVGR

-377 ALERQLRADRR
+377 ALERQLRDDRR
-388 RLADAQQAAQLG
+388 RLADAQKAAQLG

-409 EVIWS
+409 DVVWS
-414 DMMTELFG
+414 DMLAELFD
-422 VPREEHTHYQ
+422 VPREEHTRYQ

-437 VHPDDRGWVDD
+437 VHPDDRAWVDD
-448 LWQQLAGEEV
+448 LWQQLATEEV
-458 PIQLEHRL
+458 PIQLEHRI
-466 VRRDGRV
+466 VRRDGRQ

-480 VVVKGPDG
+480 VVVKGTDG
-488 RPLAVGTAQDI
+488 LPLAVGTAQDI
-499 TEQRATETR
+499 TEQRAAETR

-557 TAGQLTHP
+557 TASMLTHP
-565 DDSGNPL
+565 DDDTRL
-572 PPIDEMSAPGA
+572 PSIDEMSAPDA
-583 ERSFKIPQRILVRR
+583 ERTHKIPQRIMVRR

-654 VKEMLADLLASPGRA
+654 VKEMLGELLASPDRS

-704 EGGLPGSCTAA
+704 EGGLPDGCTAA

-727 DLDEVGGVDKLA
+727 NLDAVGGVDALA
-739 TTVASLLRTAV
+739 TRVAGLLRTAV

-768 NGSRVTGND
+768 NGSRATGND

-826 LTLHFQPVVGVDG
+826 LALHFQPVVGVDG
-839 TVLTAEALVRWPH
+839 VVQTAEALVRWPH

-861 IFLPVA
+861 VFLPVA

-872 LRELDRWVL
+872 MRELDRWVL

-887 AAGWPSPGGR
+887 ASTWPEPGGKP
-897 AVSVAV
+897 VSVAV
-903 NLAGLVPGDPEFV
+903 NLAGLVPGDPEFA

-926 GIEWD
+926 GIPWD

-948 VRQSMDE
+948 VRQTMDE
-955 LVGRGIRFAVDDFG
+955 LVERGIRFAVDDFG

-992 VSGVGNDSSDFAVAK
+992 VSGLGKDPSDFAVAK

-1016 GRECVAE
+1016 DRRCVAE

-1030 FHVLRGVGVDAY
+1030 FQVLRGIGVDTY

-1050 VPPREFRAVLALGPL
+1050 VPPKEFRAVLALGPL